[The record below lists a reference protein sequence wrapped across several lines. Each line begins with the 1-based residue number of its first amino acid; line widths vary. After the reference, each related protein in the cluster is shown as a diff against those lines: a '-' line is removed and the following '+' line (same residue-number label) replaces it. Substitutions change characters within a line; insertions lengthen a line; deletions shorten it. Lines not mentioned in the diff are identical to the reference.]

1 MANKLFLAIIIL
13 GIFIRLYFVFTNITR
28 TDYLTA
34 PVSQDNYIGYIKN
47 LENGTLNNPQNSETR
62 FFPWYPVSMLLINRT
77 TLLPLAYAGLLIN
90 FVSLLA
96 SIIIFW
102 KITKDR
108 LSTTIFSF
116 FPPVWFYSPIKIAT
130 EPLTLALLLL
140 SLFFY
145 LKKKY
150 LLTGLLIGISTGV
163 RLISVGLFLALIAF
177 SLKNIRTKII
187 PLSLGYLLTFSLLIL
202 YNIIVFKNVFYQIM
216 LYPKVGGASGSS
228 LSVVQIFADILRTI
242 SWHQYRILTSGLL
255 YIAIAFIAV
264 FLLYKYRNIKVIY
277 KISFLWLVFS
287 LLFIFSFGPNPMLE
301 EFRRF
306 LIPVIPAVILG
317 ITAPKDFYLKLL
329 KKLSYGKIS

>member
-1 MANKLFLAIIIL
+1 MTNKLFLAIIIL
-13 GIFIRLYFVFTNITR
+13 GILIRLYFVFSNVTHTN
-28 TDYLTA
+28 YLTA
-34 PVSQDNYIGYIKN
+34 PVSQDNYMGYIKN
-47 LENGTLNNPQNSETR
+47 LENGTLNNPQNTETR
-62 FFPWYPVSMLLINRT
+62 FFPWYPVSMLLINKT

-108 LSTTIFSF
+108 ISTAIFSF
-116 FPPVWFYSPIKIAT
+116 FPPVWFFSPIKIAT

-150 LLTGLLIGISTGV
+150 LITGLLLGISTGV
-163 RLISVGLFLALIAF
+163 RLISVSLFLALIVF
-177 SLKNIRTKII
+177 SLKNIRRKII
-187 PLSLGYLLTFSLLIL
+187 PLSLGYLITFSLLIF
-202 YNIIVFKNVFYQIM
+202 YNLTIFKNVFYQIM

-228 LSVVQIFADILRTI
+228 FSVFQIFADILRTI

-255 YIAIAFIAV
+255 YILMAVISAFI
-264 FLLYKYRNIKVIY
+264 LYKYRNKKIIY
-277 KISFLWLVFS
+277 KISFLWLTFS
-287 LLFIFSFGPNPMLE
+287 LLFIFSLGPNPLLE

-306 LIPVIPAVILG
+306 LIPVAPAVILG
-317 ITAPKDFYLKLL
+317 LTAPKDFYLKLL
-329 KKLSYGKIS
+329 KKLNYAKKT